1 MRSSPTDSAILH
13 DPRRVLRKRLS
24 DFVTRVP
31 HPWHGAMRSLL
42 DVFREHDWQVFV
54 FGGTLRDLLAVSATA
69 APRDVDLVVAGATG
83 PALRAAFSRELVRVN
98 RFGGL
103 HLQVQK
109 LPVDIWTLESTWA
122 FQQKLVHGGDFAHL
136 PRTTFL
142 NVEAVA
148 AELDTRKGRA
158 RRVYGEPFFRAVREQ
173 VLDINLEENPY
184 AGLCV
189 VRSLL
194 TARKLHYALG
204 PRLARYVAHHGSRID
219 AAELE
224 AIQLSHYG
232 RIRLDRDQLMRLI
245 RIVSGKGMA
254 TRPRPV
260 ELPRVRQ
267 LEWKLPRPQQLDWH
281 SREWRSTSRGEPAF
295 QSIG

>member
-1 MRSSPTDSAILH
+1 MRT
-13 DPRRVLRKRLS
+13 
-24 DFVTRVP
+24 
-31 HPWHGAMRSLL
+31 LL
-42 DVFREHDWQVFV
+42 DVFRAHDWEVFV

-83 PALRAAFSRELVRVN
+83 EALRAAFARQLVRVN

-103 HLQVQK
+103 RLQVQK

-122 FQQKLVHGGDFAHL
+122 FQQKLVPGGDFAQL

-148 AELDTRKGRA
+148 AEMDTRKGRA
-158 RRVYGEPFFRAVREQ
+158 RQVYGDAFFRAVREQ
-173 VLDINLEENPY
+173 VLEINLEENPY

-204 PRLARYVAHHGSRID
+204 PRLARYLAHHGSRID
-219 AAELE
+219 GAELE
-224 AIQLSHYG
+224 AIQRSHYG
-232 RIRLDRDQLMRLI
+232 RVHLGRDQLMRLI
-245 RIVSGKGMA
+245 RIVSGRATA
-254 TRPRPV
+254 TRPRPI
-260 ELPRVRQ
+260 ELPRARQ
-267 LEWKLPRPQQLDWH
+267 LEWTLPRPQQLDWY
-281 SREWRSTSRGEPAF
+281 SRAG
-295 QSIG
+295 

>member
-1 MRSSPTDSAILH
+1 MRT
-13 DPRRVLRKRLS
+13 
-24 DFVTRVP
+24 
-31 HPWHGAMRSLL
+31 LL
-42 DVFREHDWQVFV
+42 GVFREHDWQVFV

-83 PALRAAFSRELVRVN
+83 DALRAAFSRELVRVN

-103 HLQVQK
+103 SLQVQK
-109 LPVDIWTLESTWA
+109 LPVDIWTLEATWA
-122 FQQKLVHGGDFAHL
+122 FQQKLVPGGDFAHL
-136 PRTTFL
+136 PQTTFL

-158 RRVYGEPFFRAVREQ
+158 RRVYGETFFRAVREQ
-173 VLDINLEENPY
+173 VLEINLEENPY

-194 TARKLHYALG
+194 TARKLQYALG
-204 PRLARYVAHHGSRID
+204 PRLARYIAHHGARID

-232 RIRLDRDQLMRLI
+232 CVRLDRDQLMQLI
-245 RIVSGKGMA
+245 RVVSGKVA
-254 TRPRPV
+254 VTRPRPI
-260 ELPRVRQ
+260 ELPRARQ
-267 LEWKLPRPQQLDWH
+267 LAWKLPRPQQFDWYSRGWRSI
-281 SREWRSTSRGEPAF
+281 SREGVIWKSTG
-295 QSIG
+295 

>member
-1 MRSSPTDSAILH
+1 MSSSPTDSAILR
-13 DPRRVLRKRLS
+13 DPLRVLRKRLS
-24 DFVTRVP
+24 DFVTRTP
-31 HPWHGAMRSLL
+31 LPWHGAVRTLL
-42 DVFREHDWQVFV
+42 DVFREHDWQVFL

-83 PALRAAFSRELVRVN
+83 DALREAFSRELVRVN

-103 HLQVQK
+103 RLQVQK

-122 FQQKLVHGGDFAHL
+122 FQQRLVPGGDFAHL
-136 PRTTFL
+136 PQTTFL

-158 RRVYGEPFFRAVREQ
+158 RQVYGETFFRAVREQ
-173 VLDINLEENPY
+173 VLEINLEENPY

-204 PRLARYVAHHGSRID
+204 PRLARYIAHHGSRID
-219 AAELE
+219 TEELE
-224 AIQLSHYG
+224 AVQLSHYG
-232 RIRLDRDQLMRLI
+232 RVHLDRDHLMRLT
-245 RIVSGKGMA
+245 RIVSGKVGA
-254 TRPRPV
+254 TRPRPI
-260 ELPRVRQ
+260 ELPHARQ

-281 SREWRSTSRGEPAF
+281 SREWRSSSREGTVWK
-295 QSIG
+295 STG

>member
-1 MRSSPTDSAILH
+1 MRSSPTDSAVIH
-13 DPRRVLRKRLS
+13 DPVGALRRRLS

-31 HPWHGAMRSLL
+31 HPWHGAMRTLL
-42 DVFREHDWQVFV
+42 DVFREHGWEVFV

-83 PALRAAFSRELVRVN
+83 EALREAFARELVRVN

-103 HLQVQK
+103 RLQVQK

-122 FQQKLVHGGDFAHL
+122 FQQKLVPGGDFAHL

-158 RRVYGEPFFRAVREQ
+158 RQVYGDAFFRAVRER
-173 VLDINLEENPY
+173 VLEINLEENPY
-184 AGLCV
+184 TGLCV

-204 PRLARYVAHHGSRID
+204 PRLARYIAHHGSRVD

-232 RIRLDRDQLMRLI
+232 RVRLDRDQLLRLI
-245 RIVSGKGMA
+245 RSVSGRLA
-254 TRPRPV
+254 VTRQRPV
-260 ELPRVRQ
+260 ELPQARQ
-267 LEWKLPRPQQLDWH
+267 LEWTLPRPQQLDWH
-281 SREWRSTSRGEPAF
+281 FLRSTG
-295 QSIG
+295 